1 MFLCLKVFSLKMF
14 LLCSYLLWKR
24 TVHWG
29 IEYFKISLER
39 SNRPNVF
46 CKKGVLRNFVK
57 LKENTCAR
65 VSFLI
70 KLQSLACNY
79 LKRKTLTQVFSC
91 ELCEISKNSG
101 CHCLEENKAMYSNGI
116 SNYIMKDDFSG
127 VQVIIL

>member
-1 MFLCLKVFSLKMF
+1 MFLFLKVFSLKMF

-29 IEYFKISLER
+29 IKYFKISLER

-57 LKENTCAR
+57 LPGKHLC
-65 VSFLI
+65 
-70 KLQSLACNY
+70 QSLFFNKFAV
-79 LKRKTLTQVFSC
+79 LSLQLFKKKTLTQVFSC
-91 ELCEISKNSG
+91 ELCKISKNSG
-101 CHCLEENKAMYSNGI
+101 CLCLEENKAMYSNGI
-116 SNYIMKDDFSG
+116 SDYIMKDDFSG